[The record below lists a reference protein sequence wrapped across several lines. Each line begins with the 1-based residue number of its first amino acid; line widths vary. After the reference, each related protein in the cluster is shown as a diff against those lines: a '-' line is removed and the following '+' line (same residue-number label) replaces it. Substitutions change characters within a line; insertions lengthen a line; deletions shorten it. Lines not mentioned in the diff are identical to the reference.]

1 MFCDR
6 ISMKDDAEAEVCRD
20 FDAVSSGSVATV
32 LPPSSYTFLDTSFRY
47 FLRTRHRL
55 VGQWIR
61 GTIVVVLTTFS
72 DPSWGICINLI
83 VSSFPFRLFVL

>member
-20 FDAVSSGSVATV
+20 FDAVSSGALVTA
-32 LPPSSYTFLDTSFRY
+32 LPSSSYTFLDTSFRC
-47 FLRTRHRL
+47 FLRTRYRL
-55 VGQWIR
+55 AEQWIR

-72 DPSWGICINLI
+72 YRFNNFLL
-83 VSSFPFRLFVL
+83 LF